1 MLCVLVCNFALHLIQ
16 FILSGNIFKLETL
29 NLYISMNCQDVK
41 VMRIALTLSVTAS
54 LLCFVVYAGIANIN
68 LSPDLFFPTD

>member
-16 FILSGNIFKLETL
+16 FILSGNIFKLEAL

-54 LLCFVVYAGIANIN
+54 LLCFVVMLA
-68 LSPDLFFPTD
+68 